1 MSPAERISRI
11 YRLSQ
16 LKFNQGHYNNKSIT
30 QKMFPDRKITPM
42 KELLYELSRENI
54 EYAYMKIA
62 LYAVKHDSAVE
73 DL

>member
-1 MSPAERISRI
+1 MSPTERISRI
-11 YRLSQ
+11 YTLSQ
-16 LKFNQGHYNNKSIT
+16 LKFNQGHYNNTSIT

-42 KELLYELSRENI
+42 KELLSD
-54 EYAYMKIA
+54 EYDINYPYLRIA